1 TKVAQPLQ
9 PFVDIEKSRLAS
21 HRPSSPTVIGA
32 IESETGRSGEVFRTV
47 QLPKRSSNHIL
58 PMGGNPHQPFMRLQ
72 PRLNGKRSDVIR
84 AQTDLIE
91 SDLALTL
98 LVFASAFSANR
109 YPLGGRML

>member
-47 QLPKRSSNHIL
+47 QFDFEKTNKKPN
-58 PMGGNPHQPFMRLQ
+58 N
-72 PRLNGKRSDVIR
+72 
-84 AQTDLIE
+84 
-91 SDLALTL
+91 
-98 LVFASAFSANR
+98 SAGWVWTQMDFC
-109 YPLGGRML
+109 G

>member
-47 QLPKRSSNHIL
+47 HLANNRTNKSRTISMNIAQHI
-58 PMGGNPHQPFMRLQ
+58 NPIKMNIKNILGPSENSRLSQ
-72 PRLNGKRSDVIR
+72 SHVNKI
-84 AQTDLIE
+84 
-91 SDLALTL
+91 
-98 LVFASAFSANR
+98 
-109 YPLGGRML
+109 

>member
-47 QLPKRSSNHIL
+47 QLICASVL
-58 PMGGNPHQPFMRLQ
+58 PFLRTEP
-72 PRLNGKRSDVIR
+72 
-84 AQTDLIE
+84 
-91 SDLALTL
+91 
-98 LVFASAFSANR
+98 
-109 YPLGGRML
+109 